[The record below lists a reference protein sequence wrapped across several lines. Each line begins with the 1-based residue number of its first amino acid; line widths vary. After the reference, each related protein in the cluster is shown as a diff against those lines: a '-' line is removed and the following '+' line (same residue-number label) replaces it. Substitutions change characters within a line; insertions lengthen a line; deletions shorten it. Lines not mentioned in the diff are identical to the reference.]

1 MRHPPFGESKIYDGV
16 SPLAVIWAELP
27 DVGVLFS
34 MEVCSLN
41 ILLTFTVTPQ
51 VVDLKR
57 EVFIIHFGGGCL
69 PKISRMPCSE
79 TRRPGRST
87 RA

>member
-16 SPLAVIWAELP
+16 SPLAVIWAELA

-41 ILLTFTVTPQ
+41 ILLIFTVTPQ
-51 VVDLKR
+51 VV
-57 EVFIIHFGGGCL
+57 EVI
-69 PKISRMPCSE
+69 
-79 TRRPGRST
+79 
-87 RA
+87 